1 MIEFNSRYFLLGIAI
16 LAVLLIIL
24 WFQKK
29 CFSYLFFFSI
39 FWIYLL
45 YVVSV
50 VVFPFPVI
58 GIPAGEIFRPSINL
72 IPLYFG
78 SCGVL
83 ANICYMNIIG
93 NILIT
98 MPFGFGINFIV
109 RVKAR
114 NILWLALVIG
124 LLFEAT
130 QLIISLI
137 FKSSFRSIDINDV
150 ILNAIGV
157 LLGYGCFMVFARLY
171 LTVTQRFKFKNAG
184 IFEYIHNI
192 AVQA

>member
-1 MIEFNSRYFLLGIAI
+1 MIEFTSGNFLIGIAI
-16 LAVLLIIL
+16 LAILLVIL
-24 WFQKK
+24 WFKNK
-29 CFSYLFFFSI
+29 CSSYLFFFSI
-39 FWIYLL
+39 FWFYLL

-78 SCGVL
+78 SCGEL
-83 ANICYMNIIG
+83 ANACYMNIIG

-114 NILWLALVIG
+114 DFLWLALMVG
-124 LLFEAT
+124 LIFEVT
-130 QLIISLI
+130 QLIISLV

-157 LLGYGCFMVFARLY
+157 LLGYGCFRVFAWLY
-171 LTVTQRFKFKNAG
+171 LIVTQRLKIKDAG
-184 IFEYIHNI
+184 IFMYVHNI
-192 AVQA
+192 AEQA